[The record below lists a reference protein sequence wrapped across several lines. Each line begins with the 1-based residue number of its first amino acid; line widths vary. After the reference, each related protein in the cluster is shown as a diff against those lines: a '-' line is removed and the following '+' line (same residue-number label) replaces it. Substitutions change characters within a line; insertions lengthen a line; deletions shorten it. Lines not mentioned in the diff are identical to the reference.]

1 MKCYNC
7 GDPATKFKPH
17 EYSTFFAYWLTR
29 GDKVGFGTT
38 DDGEFYCN
46 DCYDWVV
53 SLDQPNP
60 D

>member
-7 GDPATKFKPH
+7 GDPATKFLPNNKAVRLMT
-17 EYSTFFAYWLTR
+17 ET
-29 GDKVGFGTT
+29 
-38 DDGEFYCN
+38 DGEFYCN

-53 SLDQPNP
+53 SLNQPDP